1 MADVSSI
8 ERAARGAGSGLLL
21 DVNGKVVDVTALLQ
35 RIVAG
40 IGSGSEAD
48 FDMLLAI
55 AQAQLVQLE
64 QIQGTNAALN
74 TVAAAIQ
81 AISADIR
88 TAAQIIDNYV
98 GVIDAAHGTGVAV
111 LGGKAETGVP
121 VAVADGDAV
130 AIRMDAYG
138 QLIQLATDVAQGALS
153 VNDIAPAQA
162 QTARWLDWVALTAP
176 DQETPSAVVQG
187 YENITVQYV
196 IATIDTSV
204 TLKIWGSIDN
214 GTTWF
219 LLTPAITVLAAD
231 AQSDAVFFAGVAVE
245 RIKCEF
251 DAEAGGVAAT
261 VTFKAMAGN

>member
-1 MADVSSI
+1 MADASSI

-21 DVNGKVVDVTALLQ
+21 DVNGKVVDATALLQ
-35 RIVAG
+35 RIAAG
-40 IGSGSEAD
+40 VGADSGAD
-48 FDMLLAI
+48 FDTLLAI

-121 VAVADGDAV
+121 VAVADGRAV
-130 AIRMDAYG
+130 AAWVDAYG
-138 QLIQLATDVAQGALS
+138 RLVQLATDVAQGALS
-153 VNDIAPAQA
+153 VNDIAPAQM

-176 DQETPSAVVQG
+176 AQVTPAAVVQG
-187 YENITVQYV
+187 YKNLTLEYI

-204 TLKIWGSIDN
+204 DLILWGSVDGGTTSFVVWSDTIDN
-214 GTTWF
+214 TELQT
-219 LLTPAITVLAAD
+219 AA
-231 AQSDAVFFAGVAVE
+231 VYLHGVALE
-245 RIKCEF
+245 RVWAEF
-251 DAEAGGVAAT
+251 DAEVGGVAAT
-261 VTFKAMAGN
+261 VTFKLMAGC